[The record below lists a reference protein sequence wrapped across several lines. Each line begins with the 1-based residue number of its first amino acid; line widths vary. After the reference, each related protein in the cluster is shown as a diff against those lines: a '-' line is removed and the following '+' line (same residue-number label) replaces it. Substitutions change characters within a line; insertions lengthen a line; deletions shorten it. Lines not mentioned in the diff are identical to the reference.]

1 MAQDILRQLQDI
13 RQKALDNLEAQH
25 QELLFKT
32 IQRLEREVVNIASEL
47 PSRTGTLF
55 NTRLAI
61 EIRPK
66 LQQAIEELYLKPV
79 QTFIKDYDKIAG
91 TIVATYGK
99 LSEQKN
105 LKGELLIP
113 KEFAQ
118 ITEADLVVI
127 QQLKKLAFTNF
138 QNLGN
143 ELANTLAGEVYQ
155 STLVGRSFNDM
166 VQTIREKINGIYQFS
181 DNKKAQQLVEYISN
195 NPDGAEVNIAIDELK
210 QVYGRNTQGDSFVK
224 YASLLVTDS
233 IMGFDGQLAKYR
245 ADALG
250 LGSFLYYGSIIKDS
264 RDFCRKHTGKV
275 YTEEEINQIW
285 ASDTGQG
292 RDQGSPFIVRGGYN
306 CRHSWQPVDPSWVD
320 EEGNSTI

>member
-1 MAQDILRQLQDI
+1 MAQDILRQLQEI

-32 IQRLEREVVNIASEL
+32 IQRLEREVVNIGSEL
-47 PSRTGTLF
+47 PTRTGELYS
-55 NTRLAI
+55 TRLAI
-61 EIRPK
+61 EIKPR

-79 QTFIKDYDKIAG
+79 QSFIKDYDKIAG
-91 TIVATYGK
+91 VIVASYGK
-99 LSEQKN
+99 LP
-105 LKGELLIP
+105 IP
-113 KEFAQ
+113 PEFKS

-127 QQLKKLAFTNF
+127 QQLKRLAFTNF

-166 VQTIREKINGIYQFS
+166 VQTIREKVNGIYQFS

-195 NPDGAEVNIAIDELK
+195 NPDGAEVNTAIDELK

-233 IMGFDGQLAKYR
+233 IMGFDGQLAKFR
-245 ADALG
+245 ADELG
-250 LGSFLYYGSIIKDS
+250 LNSYLYYGSIIKDS

-275 YTEEEINQIW
+275 YTEEQINQIW
-285 ASDTGQG
+285 ANDTAQG

-320 EEGNSTI
+320 DEGNSTI

>member
-1 MAQDILRQLQDI
+1 VAQDILRQLQDI

-32 IQRLEREVVNIASEL
+32 IQRLEREVVSIASEL
-47 PSRTGTLF
+47 PTRTGELYS
-55 NTRLAI
+55 TRLAI
-61 EIRPK
+61 EIKPR

-91 TIVATYGK
+91 VIVASYGK
-99 LSEQKN
+99 LP
-105 LKGELLIP
+105 IP
-113 KEFAQ
+113 PEFKS

-127 QQLKKLAFTNF
+127 QQLKRLAFTNF

-155 STLVGRSFNDM
+155 STLVGRSFNNM
-166 VQTIREKINGIYQFS
+166 VETIREKINGIYQFS
-181 DNKKAQQLVEYISN
+181 DNKKAQQLVEYIAN
-195 NPDGAEVNIAIDELK
+195 NPDGAEVNTAIDELK
-210 QVYGRNTQGDSFVK
+210 QTYGRTTEGDSFVK

-233 IMGFDGQLAKYR
+233 IMGFDGQLAKFR
-245 ADALG
+245 ADELG
-250 LGSFLYYGSIIKDS
+250 LNSYLYYGSIIKDS

-275 YTEEEINQIW
+275 YTEEQINQIW
-285 ASDTGQG
+285 ANDTGQG

-320 EEGNSTI
+320 DEGNSTI

>member
-1 MAQDILRQLQDI
+1 MAQDILRQLQEI

-47 PSRTGTLF
+47 PTRTGELYS
-55 NTRLAI
+55 TRLAI
-61 EIRPK
+61 EIKPR

-79 QTFIKDYDKIAG
+79 QSFIKDYDKIAG
-91 TIVATYGK
+91 VIVASYGK
-99 LSEQKN
+99 LP
-105 LKGELLIP
+105 IP
-113 KEFAQ
+113 PEFKS

-127 QQLKKLAFTNF
+127 QQLKRLAFTNF

-195 NPDGAEVNIAIDELK
+195 NPDGAEVDTAIDELK

-233 IMGFDGQLAKYR
+233 IMGFDGQLAKFR
-245 ADALG
+245 ADELG
-250 LGSFLYYGSIIKDS
+250 LSSYLYYGSIIKDS

-275 YTEEEINQIW
+275 YTEEQINQIW
-285 ASDTGQG
+285 ANDTAQG

-320 EEGNSTI
+320 DEGNSTI

>member
-32 IQRLEREVVNIASEL
+32 IQRLEREVVSIASEL
-47 PSRTGTLF
+47 PTRTGELYS
-55 NTRLAI
+55 TRLAI
-61 EIRPK
+61 EIKPK

-91 TIVATYGK
+91 VIVASYGK
-99 LSEQKN
+99 LP
-105 LKGELLIP
+105 IP
-113 KEFAQ
+113 PEFKS

-127 QQLKKLAFTNF
+127 QQLKRLAFTNF

-166 VQTIREKINGIYQFS
+166 VETVREKINGIYQFS
-181 DNKKAQQLVEYISN
+181 DNKKAQQLVEYIAN
-195 NPDGAEVNIAIDELK
+195 NPDGAEVNTAIDELK
-210 QVYGRNTQGDSFVK
+210 QTYGRTTEGDSFVK

-233 IMGFDGQLAKYR
+233 IMGFDGQLAKFR
-245 ADALG
+245 ADELG
-250 LGSFLYYGSIIKDS
+250 LSSYLYYGSIIKDS
-264 RDFCRKHTGKV
+264 RDFCRTHTGKV
-275 YTEEEINQIW
+275 YTEEQINQIW
-285 ASDTGQG
+285 ANDTGQG

-320 EEGNSTI
+320 DEGNSTI

>member
-1 MAQDILRQLQDI
+1 VAQDILRQLQEI

-32 IQRLEREVVNIASEL
+32 IQRLEREVVSIASEL
-47 PSRTGTLF
+47 PTRTGELYS
-55 NTRLAI
+55 TRLAI
-61 EIRPK
+61 EIKPK

-79 QTFIKDYDKIAG
+79 QSFIKDYDKIAG
-91 TIVATYGK
+91 VIVASYGK
-99 LSEQKN
+99 L
-105 LKGELLIP
+105 P
-113 KEFAQ
+113 VPAEFKS

-127 QQLKKLAFTNF
+127 QQLKRLAFTNF

-155 STLVGRSFNDM
+155 STLVGRSFNNM
-166 VQTIREKINGIYQFS
+166 VETIREKINGIYQFS

-195 NPDGAEVNIAIDELK
+195 NPDGSQVNTAIDELK
-210 QVYGRNTQGDSFVK
+210 QTYGRTTEGDSFVK

-233 IMGFDGQLAKYR
+233 IMGFDGQLAKFR
-245 ADALG
+245 ADELG
-250 LGSFLYYGSIIKDS
+250 FGSYLYYGSIIKDS

-285 ASDTGQG
+285 ANDTKQG

-306 CRHSWQPVDPSWVD
+306 CRHSWQPIDPSWVD
-320 EEGNSTI
+320 EEGNTTI

>member
-1 MAQDILRQLQDI
+1 VAQDILRQLQEI

-32 IQRLEREVVNIASEL
+32 IQRLEREVVSIASEL
-47 PSRTGTLF
+47 PTRTGELYS
-55 NTRLAI
+55 TRLAI
-61 EIRPK
+61 ELKPK

-91 TIVATYGK
+91 VIVASYGK
-99 LSEQKN
+99 L
-105 LKGELLIP
+105 P
-113 KEFAQ
+113 VPVEFKS

-127 QQLKKLAFTNF
+127 QQLKRLAFTNF

-155 STLVGRSFNDM
+155 STLVGRSFNNM
-166 VQTIREKINGIYQFS
+166 VETIREKINGIYQFS

-195 NPDGAEVNIAIDELK
+195 NPDGSQVDTAIDELK
-210 QVYGRNTQGDSFVK
+210 QTYGRTTEGDSFVK

-233 IMGFDGQLAKYR
+233 IMGFDGQLAKFR
-245 ADALG
+245 ADELG
-250 LGSFLYYGSIIKDS
+250 FNSYLYYGSIIKDS
-264 RDFCRKHTGKV
+264 RDFCIKHTGKV

-285 ASDTGQG
+285 ANDTKQG

-306 CRHSWQPVDPSWVD
+306 CRHSWQPIDPSWVD
-320 EEGNSTI
+320 EEGNTTI

>member
-1 MAQDILRQLQDI
+1 MAQDILRQLQEI

-47 PSRTGTLF
+47 PTRTGELYS
-55 NTRLAI
+55 TRLAI
-61 EIRPK
+61 EIKPR

-79 QTFIKDYDKIAG
+79 QSFIKDYDKIAG
-91 TIVATYGK
+91 VIVASYGK
-99 LSEQKN
+99 LP
-105 LKGELLIP
+105 IP
-113 KEFAQ
+113 PEFKS

-127 QQLKKLAFTNF
+127 QQLKRLAFTNF

-166 VQTIREKINGIYQFS
+166 VQTVREKINGIYQFS

-195 NPDGAEVNIAIDELK
+195 NPDGAEVDTAIDELK

-233 IMGFDGQLAKYR
+233 IMGFDGQLAKFR
-245 ADALG
+245 ADELG
-250 LGSFLYYGSIIKDS
+250 LNSYLYYGSIIKDS

-275 YTEEEINQIW
+275 YTEEQINQIW
-285 ASDTGQG
+285 ANDTAQG

-320 EEGNSTI
+320 DEGNSTI

>member
-1 MAQDILRQLQDI
+1 MAQDILRQLQEI

-47 PSRTGTLF
+47 PTRTGELYS
-55 NTRLAI
+55 TRLAI
-61 EIRPK
+61 EIKPR

-79 QTFIKDYDKIAG
+79 QSFIKDYDKIAG
-91 TIVATYGK
+91 VIVASYGK
-99 LSEQKN
+99 LP
-105 LKGELLIP
+105 IP
-113 KEFAQ
+113 PEFKS

-127 QQLKKLAFTNF
+127 QQLKRLAFTNF

-195 NPDGAEVNIAIDELK
+195 NPDGAEVDTAIDELK

-233 IMGFDGQLAKYR
+233 IMGFDGQLAKFR
-245 ADALG
+245 ADELG
-250 LGSFLYYGSIIKDS
+250 LNSYLYYGSIIKDS

-275 YTEEEINQIW
+275 YTEEQINQIW
-285 ASDTGQG
+285 ANDTAQG

-320 EEGNSTI
+320 DEGNSTI

>member
-1 MAQDILRQLQDI
+1 VAQDILRQLQEI

-32 IQRLEREVVNIASEL
+32 IQRLEREVINIASEL
-47 PSRTGTLF
+47 PTRTGELYS
-55 NTRLAI
+55 TRLAI
-61 EIRPK
+61 EIKPK
-66 LQQAIEELYLKPV
+66 LQQAIEELYLKPT

-91 TIVATYGK
+91 VIVATYGK
-99 LSEQKN
+99 LP
-105 LKGELLIP
+105 IP
-113 KEFAQ
+113 PEFKS

-127 QQLKKLAFTNF
+127 QQLKRLAFTNF

-181 DNKKAQQLVEYISN
+181 DNKKAQQLVEYIAN
-195 NPDGAEVNIAIDELK
+195 NPNGSQVDTAIDELK
-210 QVYGRNTQGDSFVK
+210 QTYGRTTQGDSFVK

-250 LGSFLYYGSIIKDS
+250 LNSYLYYGSIIKDS
-264 RDFCRKHTGKV
+264 RDFCRLHAGKV
-275 YTEEEINQIW
+275 YTEEQINQIW
-285 ASDTGQG
+285 SNDTGQG

-306 CRHSWQPVDPSWVD
+306 CRHSWQPIDPSWVD
-320 EEGNSTI
+320 EKGNSTI

>member
-1 MAQDILRQLQDI
+1 VAQDILRQLQEI

-47 PSRTGTLF
+47 PTRTGELYS
-55 NTRLAI
+55 TRLAI
-61 EIRPK
+61 EIKPR

-79 QTFIKDYDKIAG
+79 QSFIKDYDKIAG
-91 TIVATYGK
+91 VIVASYGK
-99 LSEQKN
+99 LP
-105 LKGELLIP
+105 IP
-113 KEFAQ
+113 PEFKS

-127 QQLKKLAFTNF
+127 QQLKRLAFTNF

-166 VQTIREKINGIYQFS
+166 VQTVREKINGIYQFS

-195 NPDGAEVNIAIDELK
+195 NPDGAEVDTAIDELK

-233 IMGFDGQLAKYR
+233 IMGFDGQLAKFR
-245 ADALG
+245 ADELG
-250 LGSFLYYGSIIKDS
+250 LSSYLYYGSIIKDS

-275 YTEEEINQIW
+275 YTEEQINQIW
-285 ASDTGQG
+285 ANDTAQG

-320 EEGNSTI
+320 DEGNSTI

>member
-1 MAQDILRQLQDI
+1 MAQDILRQLQEI
-13 RQKALDNLEAQH
+13 KQKALDNLEAQH

-47 PSRTGTLF
+47 PTRTGELYS
-55 NTRLAI
+55 TRLAI
-61 EIRPK
+61 EIKPR

-79 QTFIKDYDKIAG
+79 QSFIKDYDKIAG
-91 TIVATYGK
+91 VIVASYGK
-99 LSEQKN
+99 LP
-105 LKGELLIP
+105 IP
-113 KEFAQ
+113 PEFKS

-127 QQLKKLAFTNF
+127 QQLKRLAFTNF

-195 NPDGAEVNIAIDELK
+195 NPDGAEVDTAIDELK

-224 YASLLVTDS
+224 YASILVTDS
-233 IMGFDGQLAKYR
+233 IMGFDGQLAKFR
-245 ADALG
+245 ADELG
-250 LGSFLYYGSIIKDS
+250 LGSYLYYGSIIKDS

-275 YTEEEINQIW
+275 YTEEQINQIW
-285 ASDTGQG
+285 ANDTAQG

-306 CRHSWQPVDPSWVD
+306 CRHSWQPIDPSWVD
-320 EEGNSTI
+320 EEGNTTI

>member
-1 MAQDILRQLQDI
+1 MAQDILRQLQEI

-32 IQRLEREVVNIASEL
+32 IQRLEREVVSIASEL
-47 PSRTGTLF
+47 PTRTGELYS
-55 NTRLAI
+55 TRLAI
-61 EIRPK
+61 ELKPK

-79 QTFIKDYDKIAG
+79 QSFIKDYDKIAG
-91 TIVATYGK
+91 VIVASYGK
-99 LSEQKN
+99 L
-105 LKGELLIP
+105 P
-113 KEFAQ
+113 VPVEFKS

-127 QQLKKLAFTNF
+127 QQLKRLAFTNF

-155 STLVGRSFNDM
+155 STLVGRSFNNM
-166 VQTIREKINGIYQFS
+166 VETIREKINGIYQFS

-195 NPDGAEVNIAIDELK
+195 NPDGSQVDTAIDELK
-210 QVYGRNTQGDSFVK
+210 QTYGRTTEGDSFVK

-233 IMGFDGQLAKYR
+233 IMGFDGQLAKFR
-245 ADALG
+245 ADELG
-250 LGSFLYYGSIIKDS
+250 FNSYLYYGSIIKDS
-264 RDFCRKHTGKV
+264 RDFCIKHTGKV

-285 ASDTGQG
+285 ANDTKQG

-306 CRHSWQPVDPSWVD
+306 CRHSWQPIDPSWVD
-320 EEGNSTI
+320 EEGNTTI

>member
-1 MAQDILRQLQDI
+1 MADILKQLQDI

-47 PSRTGTLF
+47 PTRTGELYS
-55 NTRLAI
+55 TRLAI
-61 EIRPK
+61 EIKPR

-91 TIVATYGK
+91 VIVASYGK
-99 LSEQKN
+99 LP
-105 LKGELLIP
+105 IP
-113 KEFAQ
+113 PEFKS

-127 QQLKKLAFTNF
+127 QQLKRLAFTNF

-166 VQTIREKINGIYQFS
+166 VQTVREKINGIYQFS

-195 NPDGAEVNIAIDELK
+195 NPDGAEVDTAIDELK

-233 IMGFDGQLAKYR
+233 IMGFDGQLAKFR
-245 ADALG
+245 ADELG
-250 LGSFLYYGSIIKDS
+250 LSSYLYYGSIIKDS

-275 YTEEEINQIW
+275 YTEEQINQIW
-285 ASDTGQG
+285 ANDTAQG

-320 EEGNSTI
+320 DEGNSTI

>member
-1 MAQDILRQLQDI
+1 MAQDILRQLQEI

-32 IQRLEREVVNIASEL
+32 IQRLEREVVNIAYEL
-47 PSRTGTLF
+47 PTRTGELYS
-55 NTRLAI
+55 TRLAI
-61 EIRPK
+61 EIKPR

-79 QTFIKDYDKIAG
+79 QSFIKDYDKIAG
-91 TIVATYGK
+91 VIVASYGK
-99 LSEQKN
+99 LP
-105 LKGELLIP
+105 IP
-113 KEFAQ
+113 PEFKS

-127 QQLKKLAFTNF
+127 QQLKRLAFTNF

-166 VQTIREKINGIYQFS
+166 VQTVREKINGIYQFS

-195 NPDGAEVNIAIDELK
+195 NPDGAEVNTAIDELK
-210 QVYGRNTQGDSFVK
+210 QVYGRNTEGDSFVK

-233 IMGFDGQLAKYR
+233 IMGFDGQLAKFR
-245 ADALG
+245 ADELG
-250 LGSFLYYGSIIKDS
+250 LSSYLYYGSIIKDS

-275 YTEEEINQIW
+275 YTEEQINQIW
-285 ASDTGQG
+285 ANDTAQG

-320 EEGNSTI
+320 DEGNSTI

>member
-1 MAQDILRQLQDI
+1 MAQDILRQLQEI

-32 IQRLEREVVNIASEL
+32 IQRLEREVVSIASEL
-47 PSRTGTLF
+47 PTRTGELYS
-55 NTRLAI
+55 TRLAI
-61 EIRPK
+61 ELKPK

-91 TIVATYGK
+91 VIVASYGK
-99 LSEQKN
+99 L
-105 LKGELLIP
+105 P
-113 KEFAQ
+113 VPVEFKS

-127 QQLKKLAFTNF
+127 QQLKRLAFTNF

-155 STLVGRSFNDM
+155 STLVGRSFNNM
-166 VQTIREKINGIYQFS
+166 VETIREKINGIYQFS

-195 NPDGAEVNIAIDELK
+195 NPDGSQVNTAIDELK
-210 QVYGRNTQGDSFVK
+210 QTYGRTTEGDSFVK

-233 IMGFDGQLAKYR
+233 IMGFDGQLAKFR
-245 ADALG
+245 ADELG
-250 LGSFLYYGSIIKDS
+250 FNSYLYYGSIIKDS
-264 RDFCRKHTGKV
+264 RDFCIKHTGKV
-275 YTEEEINQIW
+275 YTEEEINEIW
-285 ASDTGQG
+285 ANDTKQG

-306 CRHSWQPVDPSWVD
+306 CRHSWQPIDPSWVD
-320 EEGNSTI
+320 EEGNTTI

>member
-1 MAQDILRQLQDI
+1 VAQDILRQLQEI

-32 IQRLEREVVNIASEL
+32 IQRLEREVVSIASEL
-47 PSRTGTLF
+47 PTRTGELYS
-55 NTRLAI
+55 TRLAI
-61 EIRPK
+61 EIKPK

-79 QTFIKDYDKIAG
+79 QTFIKDYDNIAG
-91 TIVATYGK
+91 VIVATYGK
-99 LSEQKN
+99 LP
-105 LKGELLIP
+105 IP
-113 KEFAQ
+113 VEFKS

-127 QQLKKLAFTNF
+127 QQLKRLAFTNF

-155 STLVGRSFNDM
+155 STLVGRSFNNM
-166 VQTIREKINGIYQFS
+166 VETIREKINGIYQFS

-195 NPDGAEVNIAIDELK
+195 NPDGSQVDTAIDELK
-210 QVYGRNTQGDSFVK
+210 QTYGRTTEGDSFVK

-233 IMGFDGQLAKYR
+233 IMGFDGQLAKFR
-245 ADALG
+245 ADELG
-250 LGSFLYYGSIIKDS
+250 LSSYLYYGSIIKDS
-264 RDFCRKHTGKV
+264 RNFCRLHTGKV
-275 YTEEEINQIW
+275 YTEEQINEIW
-285 ASDTGQG
+285 ANDTTQG

>member
-1 MAQDILRQLQDI
+1 VAQDILRQLQDI

-32 IQRLEREVVNIASEL
+32 IQRLEREVVSIASEL
-47 PSRTGTLF
+47 PTRTGELYS
-55 NTRLAI
+55 TRLAI
-61 EIRPK
+61 EIKPK

-91 TIVATYGK
+91 VIVASYGK
-99 LSEQKN
+99 LP
-105 LKGELLIP
+105 IP
-113 KEFAQ
+113 PEFKS

-127 QQLKKLAFTNF
+127 QQLKRLAFTNF

-166 VQTIREKINGIYQFS
+166 VETVREKINGIYQFS
-181 DNKKAQQLVEYISN
+181 DNKKAQQLVEYIAN
-195 NPDGAEVNIAIDELK
+195 NPDGAEVNTAIDELK
-210 QVYGRNTQGDSFVK
+210 QTYGRTTEGDSFVK

-233 IMGFDGQLAKYR
+233 IMGFDGQLAKFR
-245 ADALG
+245 ADELG
-250 LGSFLYYGSIIKDS
+250 LSSYLYYGSIIKDS
-264 RDFCRKHTGKV
+264 RDFCRTHTGKV
-275 YTEEEINQIW
+275 YTEEQINQIW
-285 ASDTGQG
+285 ANDTGQG

-320 EEGNSTI
+320 DEGNSTI

>member
-1 MAQDILRQLQDI
+1 MAQDILRQLQEI

-47 PSRTGTLF
+47 PTRTGELYS
-55 NTRLAI
+55 TRLAI
-61 EIRPK
+61 EIKPR

-79 QTFIKDYDKIAG
+79 QSFIKDYDKIAG
-91 TIVATYGK
+91 VIVATYGK
-99 LSEQKN
+99 LP
-105 LKGELLIP
+105 IP
-113 KEFAQ
+113 PEFKS

-127 QQLKKLAFTNF
+127 QQLKRLAFTNF

-195 NPDGAEVNIAIDELK
+195 NPDGAEVNTAIDELK
-210 QVYGRNTQGDSFVK
+210 QVYGRSTQGDSFVK

-233 IMGFDGQLAKYR
+233 IMGFDGQLAKFR
-245 ADALG
+245 ADELG
-250 LGSFLYYGSIIKDS
+250 LSSYLYYGSIIKDS

-275 YTEEEINQIW
+275 YTEEQINQIW
-285 ASDTGQG
+285 ANDTAQG

-320 EEGNSTI
+320 DEGNSTI

>member
-1 MAQDILRQLQDI
+1 VAQDILRQLQDI

-32 IQRLEREVVNIASEL
+32 IQRLEREVINIASEL
-47 PSRTGTLF
+47 PTKTGELYS
-55 NTRLAI
+55 TRLAI
-61 EIRPK
+61 EIKPR

-91 TIVATYGK
+91 VIVATYGK
-99 LSEQKN
+99 LP
-105 LKGELLIP
+105 IP
-113 KEFAQ
+113 PEFKQ

-127 QQLKKLAFTNF
+127 QQLKRLAFTNF

-166 VQTIREKINGIYQFS
+166 VQTIREKINGIYQYS

-195 NPDGAEVNIAIDELK
+195 NPSGSQVDTAIDELK
-210 QVYGRNTQGDSFVK
+210 QTYGRTTQGDSFVK

-264 RDFCRKHTGKV
+264 RNFCRLHAGKV

>member
-1 MAQDILRQLQDI
+1 MAQDILRQLQEI

-47 PSRTGTLF
+47 PTRTGELYS
-55 NTRLAI
+55 TRLAI
-61 EIRPK
+61 EIKPR

-79 QTFIKDYDKIAG
+79 QSFIKDYDKIAG
-91 TIVATYGK
+91 VIVATYGK
-99 LSEQKN
+99 LP
-105 LKGELLIP
+105 IP
-113 KEFAQ
+113 PEFKS

-127 QQLKKLAFTNF
+127 QQLKRLAFTNF

-195 NPDGAEVNIAIDELK
+195 NPDGAEVNTAIDELK
-210 QVYGRNTQGDSFVK
+210 QVYGRSTQGDSFVK

-233 IMGFDGQLAKYR
+233 IMGFDGQLAKFR
-245 ADALG
+245 ADELG
-250 LGSFLYYGSIIKDS
+250 LNSYLYYGSIIKDS

-275 YTEEEINQIW
+275 YTEEQINQIW
-285 ASDTGQG
+285 ANDTAQG

-320 EEGNSTI
+320 DEGNSTI